1 VSLCTRR
8 GLTCLAVTV
17 WTEDDGELLG
27 SGDAQD
33 DRAKGYVGVETPL
46 VMSDV
51 GLFAAPYSGNGRF
64 IAVDPLAGGALT
76 DDAGDDTE
84 ELFDERK
91 G

>member
-1 VSLCTRR
+1 M
-8 GLTCLAVTV
+8 
-17 WTEDDGELLG
+17 D
-27 SGDAQD
+27 
-33 DRAKGYVGVETPL
+33 TPL

-51 GLFAAPYSGNGRF
+51 GLLGALYSGKGRF

-84 ELFDERK
+84 ELFGERK

>member
-1 VSLCTRR
+1 M
-8 GLTCLAVTV
+8 
-17 WTEDDGELLG
+17 D
-27 SGDAQD
+27 
-33 DRAKGYVGVETPL
+33 TPL

-51 GLFAAPYSGNGRF
+51 GLLGVPYSGKGRF

-84 ELFDERK
+84 ELFGERK